1 MCVFVVENARLAPE
15 ALQLAK
21 DTVTAGIQ
29 PARVRKL
36 LQDKFGSH
44 LISKDLINLKQTL
57 AGNTGDEWK
66 DTVDLLLDLRKDP
79 NNVISV
85 SYDGDGEVA
94 AIFIQLEKTT
104 ETNNDVSVTKVTM
117 TDKDCS
123 EISALEK
130 YFPDAEHILCH
141 FHVLKAVDA
150 WLNTLK
156 EIDGVNKERKN
167 DIREK
172 FRKVLY
178 TGTNIELDTA
188 KARLYEASI
197 IPSRKS
203 SERIG
208 LVDIVRISLSDSQ
221 LMQKIREVKFSRQ
234 RKHPLL
240 EKFAASISPFAWG
253 KITENMKYMR
263 KSYDFK
269 YHQESSTYQISS
281 SNNKSYTL
289 QKDLTGCSY
298 ILASV
303 TSPTRVHKKE
313 KARKPVTEREQ
324 FNTATLLFRKI
335 AETINGSA
343 IKNPTQETSSP
354 VSENSE
360 FDNDVKIPDRKTIT
374 KNPHECSSPVSE
386 ENEPDPTEKGISS
399 EWSSFRLPVALKKR
413 GRPKNNNGY
422 FNSFHQRKKARIAQ
436 PSSVLDELLEEENMI
451 REEED
456 RMYAKEEDVALTE
469 AVNDS
474 SIIIS
479 DVPMEP
485 TETKTEDAMDSSTIS
500 DTPVEIPATTS
511 PVKKPKRKTRV
522 GHQHLFVDK
531 VEELTSKNQLTSGYI
546 NMAQMMMKK
555 NNPDIGGLF
564 CVTIGGSLEFPKTPP
579 KGMHGSWKLNPIPI
593 NPKSLKQACGHHSK
607 ITCYV
612 SLQKDLVQIEI
623 RTVGPDR
630 M

>member
-1 MCVFVVENARLAPE
+1 M
-15 ALQLAK
+15 
-21 DTVTAGIQ
+21 
-29 PARVRKL
+29 
-36 LQDKFGSH
+36 
-44 LISKDLINLKQTL
+44 
-57 AGNTGDEWK
+57 
-66 DTVDLLLDLRKDP
+66 
-79 NNVISV
+79 
-85 SYDGDGEVA
+85 
-94 AIFIQLEKTT
+94 
-104 ETNNDVSVTKVTM
+104 
-117 TDKDCS
+117 
-123 EISALEK
+123 
-130 YFPDAEHILCH
+130 
-141 FHVLKAVDA
+141 
-150 WLNTLK
+150 
-156 EIDGVNKERKN
+156 
-167 DIREK
+167 
-172 FRKVLY
+172 
-178 TGTNIELDTA
+178 
-188 KARLYEASI
+188 
-197 IPSRKS
+197 SR
-203 SERIG
+203 
-208 LVDIVRISLSDSQ
+208 D
-221 LMQKIREVKFSRQ
+221 
-234 RKHPLL
+234 
-240 EKFAASISPFAWG
+240 
-253 KITENMKYMR
+253 
-263 KSYDFK
+263 
-269 YHQESSTYQISS
+269 
-281 SNNKSYTL
+281 
-289 QKDLTGCSY
+289 

-564 CVTIGGSLEFPKTPP
+564 CVTIGGSLEFPKVDEEKWMQIIHTGRITGLPGENQHPHTISCTSTLLQTKEKEMTCVVKNVQRQGTGYDCGVFAIAFATSLLHGQDPTTVTYDVRQLRPHLRACMAAGNLTPFP
-579 KGMHGSWKLNPIPI
+579 STPSRSSRHVDIIQRSPVMCHCRRTWYRL
-593 NPKSLKQACGHHSK
+593 KSEQW
-607 ITCYV
+607 
-612 SLQKDLVQIEI
+612 DQIECENCQEWFH
-623 RTVGPDR
+623 R
-630 M
+630 MCEDYPEDTDATWLCRNFINL